1 MRDASRLPTGL
12 ICILAVMFISVLAC
26 GGSDEAETSSCPD
39 DSEILDGV
47 PSLIDLGS
55 HSCVPCQM
63 MVEELASLDRMT
75 AEHLTV
81 TFFDIYENRNAA
93 SQYGVRV
100 IPTQVFL
107 APDGTE
113 LFRHE
118 GFMSAEQMLAKWI
131 ELGYD
136 VYESGDNPDAP

>member
-1 MRDASRLPTGL
+1 MREASRIPTGL
-12 ICILAVMFISVLAC
+12 VCILVMMFASVLAC
-26 GGSDEAETSSCPD
+26 SGSDEADTSSAAN
-39 DSEILDGV
+39 ETMIQDGV

-55 HSCVPCQM
+55 TSCVPCQM
-63 MVEELASLDRMT
+63 MEGELASLDRMT
-75 AEHLTV
+75 AERLTV
-81 TFFDIYENRNAA
+81 TFIDINEDRNAA
-93 SQYGVRV
+93 TLYGVRV

-118 GFMSAEQMLAKWI
+118 GYISAEQMLAKWI

-136 VYESGDNPDAP
+136 FYESGDDPDAP